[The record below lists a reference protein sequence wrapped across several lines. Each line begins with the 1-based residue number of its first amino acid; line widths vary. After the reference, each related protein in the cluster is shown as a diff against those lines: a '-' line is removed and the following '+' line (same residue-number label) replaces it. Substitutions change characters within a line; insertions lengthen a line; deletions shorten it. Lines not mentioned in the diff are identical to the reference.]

1 MKRIIINKT
10 ILLFLNIND
19 MISFKK
25 NELLKIK
32 QNYLESYDN
41 CIIYNYFDLKNHK
54 NIIKDKIN
62 KLKFINQQK
71 INARDCIIKIIN
83 RNEKNTF
90 LNQYHIQGTD
100 KSQIS
105 YGAYYNNELISV
117 MCFDSIQGVNGGINE
132 NEYNLSRF
140 AIKSNIIVVGI
151 LPKILKIFINQF
163 KPIKIISFG
172 DLNFINRYNNIYIQN
187 KFKLDKTISPDYKIY
202 LKNKDNLFHKFT
214 YGNKFLNNENIDLS
228 VKKEVIDNSFKVWNC
243 GKIKYELFIDD
254 NNQVVFGFI
263 YKIKNIINNKIYI
276 GQTTRK
282 LNKRIYEYKAA
293 FKYGNFYN
301 QYLLNAF
308 NKYGWD
314 CFEFSVIDTA
324 ETIDELNN
332 KEIRY
337 ISEYKSNQKEFG
349 YNIEC
354 GGKNA
359 IPNIETI
366 EKMSK
371 SHIGIKQTD
380 YWINKRIAKAGSVD
394 AKKYGRKKCYEE
406 KKYLSNISPK
416 YWQGKTRDEITKQK
430 ISKTKK
436 ENGLSTKQKEIICK
450 KVNKININTNET
462 TTYDSTMMASKFE
475 GVNQSTISRWCNNE
489 KSINGYLW
497 KY

>member
-1 MKRIIINKT
+1 MKKIIINKT

-71 INARDCIIKIIN
+71 INARDCIVKIIS
-83 RNEKNTF
+83 RDEKNTF

-163 KPIKIISFG
+163 KPIKIVSFG

-214 YGNKFLNNENIDLS
+214 YGNKFLNNKNIDLS
-228 VKKEVIDNSFKVWNC
+228 VKKEVTDNSFKVWNC

-254 NNQVVFGFI
+254 NNQVIFGFI

-293 FKYGNFYN
+293 FKYGSFYN
-301 QYLLNAF
+301 QHLLNAY

-332 KEIRY
+332 KEIGY
-337 ISEYKSNQKEFG
+337 IQEYKSNQKEFG
-349 YNIEC
+349 YNIESDRR
-354 GGKNA
+354 NA
-359 IPNIETI
+359 IPDTETI
-366 EKMSK
+366 NKMSK
-371 SHIGIKQTD
+371 SHLGAKQTEV
-380 YWINKRIAKAGSVD
+380 WINKRIAKAGSMD
-394 AKKYGRKKCYEE
+394 AQKYGRKKSKEDKE
-406 KKYLSNISPK
+406 YLSSISPK
-416 YWQGKTRDEITKQK
+416 YWLGKNRDNKTKQK
-430 ISKTKK
+430 ISETKK
-436 ENGLSTKQKEIICK
+436 KNGLSEKQKNIICK
-450 KVNKININTNET
+450 KVYKINIKTNKVVE
-462 TTYDSTMMASKFE
+462 YESTSNASIFE
-475 GVNQSTISRWCNNE
+475 KVNQSTISRWC
-489 KSINGYLW
+489 KSNKIINDFLW